1 MGGSTRVP
9 LFRQILAQSV
19 GVLPVNTNLNTDD
32 SAALGCVYYASG
44 AKFSKNRLDSVYDVP
59 YHPLF
64 VSFSRGSDDFRS
76 FDETDYITAN
86 NGHVPAIPIFA
97 GKWQYERERSF
108 SFPASSDFSVS
119 LLASPH
125 SRGSVATYRIAGISE
140 LAGTIANRVASNVT
154 VTFATDSRGMVILRR
169 AQLTTRY
176 LARESGRFIGSFM

>member
-97 GKWQYERERSF
+97 GKWQY
-108 SFPASSDFSVS
+108 
-119 LLASPH
+119 
-125 SRGSVATYRIAGISE
+125 
-140 LAGTIANRVASNVT
+140 
-154 VTFATDSRGMVILRR
+154 
-169 AQLTTRY
+169 
-176 LARESGRFIGSFM
+176 